1 MPQSSQ
7 NLSVPHQTWPAK
19 FGQNLIRT
27 TTRLMFCNRKLM
39 RTDIFSLGSPNS
51 YATSWTLRWWNLWI
65 GCLKISTKNDF
76 PQMKIKLYYL
86 SDTEK
91 NKFMFLTL
99 NNLLNSETVT
109 RNPNLFI
116 DCDQIVFR
124 FIYSG
129 VKPLIH

>member
-1 MPQSSQ
+1 
-7 NLSVPHQTWPAK
+7 
-19 FGQNLIRT
+19 
-27 TTRLMFCNRKLM
+27 
-39 RTDIFSLGSPNS
+39 
-51 YATSWTLRWWNLWI
+51 
-65 GCLKISTKNDF
+65 
-76 PQMKIKLYYL
+76 MKIKLYYL

-129 VKPLIH
+129 VKPLIHKSELRTYTKVVPFNENSSFRFVVL